1 MKRDN
6 FFIQLLKCYLNL
18 FFGFIMCFMLSMTIM
33 VFNGY
38 TLITIIIQIFC
49 LAIILLLL
57 GNYAWK
63 DGKNEIKLTQTYGLS
78 PVSPFRWWGL
88 GLMTAL
94 PYEILCGLLILSKL
108 NIWVPQEFGTAY
120 KILAD
125 VFLPLTAM
133 FAKPAAAVSET
144 ATSVAHSS
152 DYPWWLIAV
161 LGILPLLIPV
171 TMAITHKVSFSDK
184 VSADTVVYKDI
195 KK

>member
-108 NIWVPQEFGTAY
+108 NIWVPKDFGAAY
-120 KILAD
+120 KILAG
-125 VFLPLTAM
+125 VFLPLTAI
-133 FAKPAAAVSET
+133 FAKPAGDIV
-144 ATSVAHSS
+144 TSN
-152 DYPWWLIAV
+152 DYPWGLIVA
-161 LGILPLLIPV
+161 LALLPLLIPI
-171 TMAITHKVSFSDK
+171 TMAITHKISFSDK